1 MTRRATIERKTNETD
16 IRLELDLDGT
26 GKVQAATGVGFFD
39 HMLDHLGKHSLCDL
53 KVSAKGDLQVD
64 DHHTVEDVAICL
76 GEALERALGDKAGI
90 RRYGFASV
98 PMDDALAQVSLDL
111 SGRAAFAFNARF
123 TGDKIGTF
131 DCQLVEE
138 FLRRLAAVA
147 GLNLHVN
154 LPYGSNDHHIAEAI
168 FKALA
173 QALRSAKE
181 IDPARKGNVP
191 STKGS
196 L

>member
-26 GKVQAATGVGFFD
+26 GTVQAATGVGFFD

-53 KVSAKGDLQVD
+53 SVQAKGDLHVD

-76 GEALERALGDKAGI
+76 GEAIEQALGDKAGI

-98 PMDDALAQVSLDL
+98 PMDDALAQVSVDL
-111 SGRAAFAFNARF
+111 SGRAALAFNARF
-123 TGDKIGTF
+123 TADKIGTF

-138 FLRRLAAVA
+138 FLRRLAFTA
-147 GLNLHVN
+147 GMNLHVN

-181 IDPARKGNVP
+181 IDAARKGGVP